1 MITYSKFL
9 DGINNKEFSAK
20 EFTSNIFNKIKE
32 LSQLNA
38 FITLCESEAIAAAEE
53 SDRRFAAGNPRKLE
67 GMIIAIK
74 DNISTKNVRTTCG
87 SKILEN
93 FIPVYDATVIER
105 IKSEGG
111 IIIGKTNLDEFAMG
125 SSNETSFFGPV
136 SHPLNQEYVPGGS
149 SGGSAVAVAAGLA
162 HVALGSDTGGSIRQ
176 PAAFCGNFGLKP
188 TYGRISRY
196 GLVAFASS
204 LDQIGI
210 FSNDIHDSALVLDVI
225 SGVDEH
231 DSTTAQMPSTNTLP
245 NIASDFKNLKIGIL
259 PDSDLADCSPEVL
272 NIYNQYLEKLKNLG
286 FELKT
291 IKFDNMQAWI
301 PTYYILAT
309 AEASSN
315 LARFDGVR
323 YGFRANENETN
334 DIITASRSQGFGEE
348 VKRRIMLGTYVLSS
362 GYYDAYYKKAQ
373 QARRMIQNNYNDIF
387 SQVDLVFLPTTP
399 TAAFKKNEKTKD
411 PISMYLSDFFTTSAN
426 LAGIPAISIPA
437 GNAESGFP
445 IGMQLQANMF
455 EEDKLLS
462 FCNFLNNK
470 I

>member
-9 DGINNKEFSAK
+9 DGIKNKEFSAK

-32 LSQLNA
+32 FSHLNA

-53 SDRRFAAGNPRKLE
+53 SDKRFADGNPRKLE

-74 DNISTKNVRTTCG
+74 DNISTKNIRTTCG

-93 FIPVYDATVIER
+93 FVPVYDATVIER

-176 PAAFCGNFGLKP
+176 PAAFCGNYGLKP

-210 FSNDIHDSALVLDVI
+210 FSNDIHDSSLLLDVI

-231 DSTTAQMPSTNTLP
+231 DSTCAQMPSTNTLP
-245 NIASDFKNLKIGIL
+245 NICNDFNNVRIGIL

-272 NIYNQYLEKLKNLG
+272 KVYNQYLEQLKNLG

-373 QARRMIQNNYNDIF
+373 QARRMIQNNYNEIF
-387 SQVDLVFLPTTP
+387 SQVDFVLLPTTP

-437 GNAESGFP
+437 GNSESGFP

-455 EEDKLLS
+455 EEEKLLS
-462 FCNFLNNK
+462 FCKFLNNK
-470 I
+470 S